1 MDLYLEVIDIGELTI
16 RDEAPNMFSYSR
28 YAVRNHSPLR
38 TKLSSHIGEHSYSP
52 IPNAIS
58 PIDLRNLSQ
67 GSMGISS
74 THSGTSVQPLSSY
87 VFNSRLLT
95 STACAVISGTPN
107 RRRG

>member
-1 MDLYLEVIDIGELTI
+1 MMDLYLEVIDIGELTI

-28 YAVRNHSPLR
+28 YAVR